1 MDLDFY
7 LWKNKIKQKDFAK
20 RLGITAANLS
30 LLQSRAV
37 SPSTVAALIIHL
49 ETDGEVSFVDLLKDK
64 DRIRFKDYLK
74 RQPANKKLEIKLQQF
89 DNFLNPSSPTTE
101 EPPPASFKVS

>member
-49 ETDGEVSFVDLLKDK
+49 ETNGEVSLVDLLKDK
-64 DRIRFKDYLK
+64 DRVRFKDYLK
-74 RQPANKKLEIKLQQF
+74 RQPSEKQLAIKAQTFDSFLQAPQ
-89 DNFLNPSSPTTE
+89 SPGE
-101 EPPPASFKVS
+101 ENSQKFKIS